1 MEKIG
6 TLIFLTGQTDP
17 RLEME
22 RLKKLGFECCQLVVW
37 DTGYYSESHAEAVCA
52 AIRDTG
58 VEVSTLWAGWSGPA
72 EWNFSGGPATLGLVP
87 PAYRMKRAEE
97 LIAAGAFAARI
108 GVPQVATH
116 VGFLPEDAGHPEYW
130 GIIAILRH
138 IVERYRQLGIRFLFE
153 TGQETPV
160 TLLRVIEELGAEN
173 VGINMDTANLIL
185 YGKANS
191 ADAVRVFGRY
201 VRDTHIKDGFY
212 PTDGKKLGCE
222 VKVGE
227 GLANIPEVVRQLRA
241 VGYRGNYI
249 IEREISG
256 DQQTADLTA
265 TLEYMKRVL
274 AETKENTVC

>member
-6 TLIFLTGQTDP
+6 TLISLNESTDP
-17 RLEME
+17 GSEME

-37 DTGYYSESHAEAVCA
+37 DVGYYSEAHAEAVRT
-52 AIRDTG
+52 AIRETG

-87 PAYRMKRAEE
+87 PAFRMKRAEE
-97 LIAAGAFAARI
+97 LISAGEFAARI
-108 GVPQVATH
+108 GVGQVATH
-116 VGFLPEDAGHPEYW
+116 VGFLPEDMSHPEYL
-130 GIIAILRH
+130 GILAVLRY
-138 IVERYRQLGIRFLFE
+138 ITDRYRRLGIRFLFE

-160 TLLRVIEELGAEN
+160 TLLRVIEDLGAEN

-201 VRDTHIKDGFY
+201 VQDTHIKDGFY
-212 PTDGKKLGCE
+212 PTDGKKLGRE

-227 GLANIPEVVRQLRA
+227 GLADIPEVVRQLRA

-256 DQQTADLTA
+256 EQQTADLIE

-274 AETKENTVC
+274 AQAKESTVC

>member
-1 MEKIG
+1 
-6 TLIFLTGQTDP
+6 
-17 RLEME
+17 ME

-37 DTGYYSESHAEAVCA
+37 DVGYYSEAHAEAVRT
-52 AIRDTG
+52 AIRETG

-87 PAYRMKRAEE
+87 PAFRMKRAEE
-97 LIAAGAFAARI
+97 LISAGEFAALI
-108 GVPQVATH
+108 GVGQVATH
-116 VGFLPEDAGHPEYW
+116 VGFLPEDMSHPEYL
-130 GIIAILRH
+130 GILAILRY
-138 IVERYRQLGIRFLFE
+138 ITDRYRRLGLRFLFE

-160 TLLRVIEELGAEN
+160 TLLRVIEDLGAEN

-201 VRDTHIKDGFY
+201 VQDTHIKDGFY
-212 PTDGKKLGCE
+212 PTDGKKLGRE

-227 GLANIPEVVRQLRA
+227 GLADIPEVIRQLRA

-256 DQQTADLTA
+256 EQQMADLIE
-265 TLEYMKRVL
+265 TLKYMKRVL
-274 AETKENTVC
+274 AQAKESTVC